1 MNPPKRGLGRGLD
14 ALLGGREHG
23 EHSEGKLRQ
32 VPIDLIRRNRTQ
44 PRRRFDETELGAL
57 ADSIRQQGVLE
68 PVLLRSVADKDYE
81 IIAGERRWRAAQK
94 AGLTHIPALIREVQD
109 RDARAMALVENM
121 QRVDL
126 RPLEQAE
133 GLHRLIREHGMT
145 QQAVS
150 ETVGL
155 SRAKVANLIRLR
167 SLEAAVK
174 ALLDDGSLS
183 EGHAKVLL
191 GLSGGLQIQA
201 AREVAARQFSVRQ
214 TETLVNRLR
223 ETEHAEAKKQ
233 SGKDADTEALE
244 RELAEQLGTRVTLN
258 AGSRGKGRLII
269 HYSSLSVLGGVLK
282 RLKGEATQS

>member
-1 MNPPKRGLGRGLD
+1 MNSPKRGLGRGLD

-23 EHSEGKLRQ
+23 GHPEGKLRQ
-32 VPIDLIRRNRTQ
+32 VPIDLIRRSRTQ
-44 PRRRFDETELGAL
+44 PRRHFDETELGDL
-57 ADSIRQQGVLE
+57 TESIRQQGILE
-68 PVLLRSVADKDYE
+68 PVLLRGAGDKEYE

-109 RDARAMALVENM
+109 REARAMALVENM

-145 QQAVS
+145 QQVVS

-167 SLEAAVK
+167 TLESVVK
-174 ALLDDGSLS
+174 KLLDDGSLS

-191 GLSGGLQIQA
+191 GLSAGLQVRA
-201 AREVAARQFSVRQ
+201 AREVVARQLSVRQ
-214 TETLVNRLR
+214 TEILVNRFR
-223 ETEHAEAKKQ
+223 EAERAEAREQ
-233 SGKDADTEALE
+233 PAKDADTEALE
-244 RELAEQLGTRVTLN
+244 RELSEQLGARVTLKPG
-258 AGSRGKGRLII
+258 ARGKGRLVI
-269 HYSSLSVLGGVLK
+269 HYASLDVLDGVLK
-282 RLKGEATQS
+282 RLKGTD